1 STYNLKLFKDH
12 PPFFPPYHPTPL
24 PSHQFLKH
32 NPHLKP
38 ILKKLQPNISTEQI
52 QQLNYQPH
60 PKPKHPPTLPH
71 HFFKKHHYF
80 QHHHNKKHKHKPPQ

>member
-1 STYNLKLFKDH
+1 MRPIQIPLLYDPLTSPKLHLPVPYSTHPPISPYHLKLFQHH

-38 ILKKLQPNISTEQI
+38 ILKKLQPNIST
-52 QQLNYQPH
+52 QQ
-60 PKPKHPPTLPH
+60 
-71 HFFKKHHYF
+71 
-80 QHHHNKKHKHKPPQ
+80 